1 MYKLSKL
8 ASALLLGALISLPAV
23 AADKAKSAAA
33 ASAGAPAGGAVA
45 TVNGVA
51 ISQSVANA
59 FVAEQQ
65 AQGAPDSPEL
75 KNAVREEL
83 IRRELLVQEAKKLG
97 LDKKPDVIAQADLAR
112 QAIFIRAFVQDFIKK
127 HPITDEQLKAAYER
141 MKSQMGSTEYK
152 VRHIL
157 VEKEDDAKTIIVNL
171 KKGTK
176 FEELAKQSKDPGS
189 REKGGDLGWNSTAG
203 YVKPFGDAV
212 AGLAKGKYT
221 ETPVKTDFGY
231 HVILVEDSRPLTPPP
246 LDQIKPQ
253 LTQRLQQEQLQ
264 KFVGELRAKAKVD

>member
-1 MYKLSKL
+1 MNNLSKL
-8 ASALLLGALISLPAV
+8 ASALLLGALLSLPTV
-23 AADKAKSAAA
+23 AAEKAK
-33 ASAGAPAGGAVA
+33 AGGAVA

-51 ISQSVANA
+51 IPQTLANA

-97 LDKKPDVIAQADLAR
+97 LDKKSEVAAQADLAR
-112 QAIFIRAFVQDFIKK
+112 QAILIRAFVQDYVKK
-127 HPITDEQLKAAYER
+127 RPISDDQVKAAYE
-141 MKSQMGSTEYK
+141 KVKGQLGNTEYK

-157 VEKEDDAKTIIVNL
+157 VEKEDEAKTIIANL
-171 KKGTK
+171 KKGAK
-176 FEELAKQSKDPGS
+176 FDELAKQSKDPGS
-189 REKGGDLGWNSTAG
+189 RDNGGDLGWGSSAK
-203 YVKPFGDAV
+203 YVKPFADAV
-212 AGLAKGKYT
+212 AALGKGKYS

-231 HVILVEDSRPLTPPP
+231 HVIQVDDSRPLNAPTF
-246 LDQIKPQ
+246 DQVKPQ

-264 KFVGELRAKAKVD
+264 QFVGELRSKAKVE

>member
-1 MYKLSKL
+1 MNNLSKL
-8 ASALLLGALISLPAV
+8 ASALMLGALLSLPTI
-23 AADKAKSAAA
+23 AAEKAR
-33 ASAGAPAGGAVA
+33 PGGAVA

-51 ISQSVANA
+51 IPQTLANA

-97 LDKKPDVIAQADLAR
+97 FDKKAEVAAQADLAR
-112 QAIFIRAFVQDFIKK
+112 QAILIRAFVQDYVKK
-127 HPITDEQLKAAYER
+127 RPISDEQVKAAYE
-141 MKSQMGSTEYK
+141 KVKGQLGTTEYK

-157 VEKEDDAKTIIVNL
+157 VEKEDEAKTIIANL
-171 KKGTK
+171 KKGAK
-176 FEELAKQSKDPGS
+176 FDELAKQSKDPGS
-189 REKGGDLGWNSTAG
+189 RDNGGDLGWGSAAK
-203 YVKPFGDAV
+203 YVKPFADAV
-212 AGLAKGKYT
+212 AALGKGKYS

-231 HVILVEDSRPLTPPP
+231 HVIQVDDSRPLNAPTF
-246 LDQIKPQ
+246 DQVKPQ

-264 KFVGELRAKAKVD
+264 QFVGELRNKAKVE